1 MLEFIFY
8 KFEDKS
14 AEIWTSG
21 LVDNRS
27 MATNKLFNI
36 YTCLNILSFKI
47 EANLY
52 INNIKNFVI
61 QMIVRI
67 SNCCIFFN

>member
-14 AEIWTSG
+14 AEIWTSD
-21 LVDNRS
+21 LVD
-27 MATNKLFNI
+27 NKLFNI